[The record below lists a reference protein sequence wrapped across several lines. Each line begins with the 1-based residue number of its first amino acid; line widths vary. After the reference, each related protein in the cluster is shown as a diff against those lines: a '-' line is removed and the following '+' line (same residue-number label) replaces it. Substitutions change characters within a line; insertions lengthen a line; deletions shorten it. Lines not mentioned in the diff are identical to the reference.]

1 MAQPSC
7 TAEPGS
13 TGSAGT
19 CVGGARPTGTR
30 RLSGLSVHSRRDGD
44 RTVVSVSGEF
54 DLALDLAVDQQL
66 QHALQLA
73 SWCSEHA
80 DEGVGGPELGGVGRC
95 DCSTVH
101 IWLTIGE
108 PSPSVPGTAAL
119 GAAGPDGAAAPMDH
133 TGPTDKKDHAD
144 HADHTRHAGQADH
157 ADPGADAGLEL
168 GQLRRAM
175 ESRGTID
182 LARGILMAAFGVSPE
197 DAWSA
202 LVMTSQNTNT
212 KLRRVAQQ
220 VVDSA
225 GGAPLPQPVQ
235 RQLSAAMAK
244 LSTADSAPGAAQ
256 STGPADAGLAGSE
269 AP

>member
-1 MAQPSC
+1 MAQPSH

-19 CVGGARPTGTR
+19 CLGGARPIGTR
-30 RLSGLSVHSRRDGD
+30 RLSGLSVRCRRDGD
-44 RTVVSVSGEF
+44 RTVVSVSGEL
-54 DLALDLAVDQQL
+54 DLALDLTVDQQL

-73 SWCSEHA
+73 SSCSEHS
-80 DEGVGGPELGGVGRC
+80 DEGVGLGLGGVGRC

-108 PSPSVPGTAAL
+108 PSPSAPGSAAPV
-119 GAAGPDGAAAPMDH
+119 AAGPDGAAAPRDH
-133 TGPTDKKDHAD
+133 TAPTDKTDRTDHAS
-144 HADHTRHAGQADH
+144 HADQADH
-157 ADPGADAGLEL
+157 ADPEADAGLEL

-212 KLRRVAQQ
+212 KLYRVAQQ

-225 GGAPLPQPVQ
+225 GGAPLPQPVR